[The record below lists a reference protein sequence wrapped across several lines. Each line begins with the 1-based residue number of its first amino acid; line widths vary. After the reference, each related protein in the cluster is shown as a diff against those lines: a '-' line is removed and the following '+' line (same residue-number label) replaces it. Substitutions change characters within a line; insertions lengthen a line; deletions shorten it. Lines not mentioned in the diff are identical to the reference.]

1 MLKIKK
7 LILHEKIILAW
18 YFLFFLA
25 LLNSC
30 SQEKV
35 VKNESIKNEK
45 TVTRTAEQLVAS
57 KKNAEMSYRELMN
70 ILGSGTTMVQLGI
83 LMENK
88 QMIIEGSGLI
98 LNHAAPNEDP
108 WLIMNK
114 QDQEEFKNS
123 LLSYD
128 IILDNYA
135 REIAEKAKEEDWL
148 EVNKKTYEL
157 INSCVVCH
165 SLWRHKVK

>member
-45 TVTRTAEQLVAS
+45 TVTRTAEQLVDS

-70 ILGSGTTMVQLGI
+70 ILGSGTTMVQQGI

-88 QMIIEGSGLI
+88 QMIIEG
-98 LNHAAPNEDP
+98 
-108 WLIMNK
+108 
-114 QDQEEFKNS
+114 
-123 LLSYD
+123 
-128 IILDNYA
+128 
-135 REIAEKAKEEDWL
+135 
-148 EVNKKTYEL
+148 
-157 INSCVVCH
+157 
-165 SLWRHKVK
+165 